1 MKNIVF
7 KCTFCNKEYKRV
19 SDQHQHERWCKKN
32 PNHQVKKSPVESE
45 KWLEAMR
52 NRKSKGSNQYT
63 KAKELG
69 LPKPL
74 VSKETREK
82 LGKVWRGKK
91 RTEAYKQKISETM
104 RKNIQSGNREYSFLH
119 RKSYEFNGER
129 LDSSYELKVAQELN
143 EHNIN
148 FEIHPSGLTYIGYD
162 GKQRTYFP
170 DFYLTDYDVYLD
182 PKNDFLLSE
191 KYKYHGLTTKEKIE
205 RAQFYNNVIIVL
217 LNKESLSF
225 EKIMECIKTAKLDI
239 KPSNT
244 MESIEA
250 VL

>member
-1 MKNIVF
+1 M
-7 KCTFCNKEYKRV
+7 
-19 SDQHQHERWCKKN
+19 
-32 PNHQVKKSPVESE
+32 
-45 KWLEAMR
+45 
-52 NRKSKGSNQYT
+52 
-63 KAKELG
+63 
-69 LPKPL
+69 
-74 VSKETREK
+74 
-82 LGKVWRGKK
+82 
-91 RTEAYKQKISETM
+91 
-104 RKNIQSGNREYSFLH
+104 
-119 RKSYEFNGER
+119 
-129 LDSSYELKVAQELN
+129 
-143 EHNIN
+143 
-148 FEIHPSGLTYIGYD
+148 TYIWND